1 MAHLCVFDIRPLA
14 LTQRKAVSMR
24 AFFSIGYLVVGIVQ
38 LFAIMDG
45 VAFATGFDGFV
56 GFLIAI
62 FTTYIPLLGAMLGI
76 YGAVNVWDWSFLQAA
91 LIFFWYIPVG
101 ILLVMLDRK

>member
-1 MAHLCVFDIRPLA
+1 MDHLCISDIKQLV
-14 LTQRKAVSMR
+14 LIQRKVVSMQ
-24 AFFSIGYLVVGIVQ
+24 AFFFIGYLVVGIVQ

-45 VAFATGFDGFV
+45 VAFATGFDGFI

-76 YGAVNVWDWSFLQAA
+76 YGAINVWDWSFLQAA

-101 ILLVMLDRK
+101 ILFVMLDRK

>member
-1 MAHLCVFDIRPLA
+1 MQL
-14 LTQRKAVSMR
+14 
-24 AFFSIGYLVVGIVQ
+24 FFIIGYFVVGIVQ
-38 LFAIMDG
+38 IFAIKDG

-62 FTTYIPLLGAMLGI
+62 FTTYIPLLGAGLGI
-76 YGAVNVWDWSFLQAA
+76 YGAVNVWDWSFLQAG

-101 ILLVMLDRK
+101 ILFVIFDRR

>member
-1 MAHLCVFDIRPLA
+1 MQL
-14 LTQRKAVSMR
+14 
-24 AFFSIGYLVVGIVQ
+24 FFIIGYFVVGIVQ
-38 LFAIMDG
+38 IFAIMDG

-62 FTTYIPLLGAMLGI
+62 FTTYIPLLGAGLGI
-76 YGAVNVWDWSFLQAA
+76 YGAVNVWDWSFLQAG

-101 ILLVMLDRK
+101 ILFVIFDRR